1 MPAPTPHIS
10 AKLGE
15 IAKTV
20 LMPGDPLRA
29 KWIAENY
36 LTDVKLVS
44 SVRNIFFYTGKYKGK
59 EVTVGASGMGIP
71 SMGIYS
77 YELFAF
83 YGVENIIRVGSS
95 GSYKPEIKVG
105 DVVLVTESIAD
116 SGAFSKIVL
125 GEDNNKAF
133 PDSSL
138 NERLKGSAKALNHKL
153 LESKMHSSEV
163 FYWDTPIEEV
173 VANTGADCVEMESY
187 ALFVNAKK
195 LGKKAAC
202 IVTISDNIATKE
214 FMSSKEREVGLRN
227 MIEIALGIL

>member
-1 MPAPTPHIS
+1 MSVPTPHIN

-29 KWIAENY
+29 KWIADNY

-44 SVRNIFFYTGKYKGK
+44 SVRNVFFYTGKYKGK

-83 YGVENIIRVGSS
+83 YGVENIIRVGSA
-95 GSYKPEIKVG
+95 GSYKADIKVG

-116 SGAFSKIVL
+116 SGAFSKIML
-125 GEDNNKAF
+125 GKDDNKAL
-133 PDSSL
+133 PDSGL
-138 NERLKGSAKALNHKL
+138 NEKLKDSARALDRKL
-153 LESKMHSSEV
+153 LESRIHSTEV
-163 FYWDTPIEEV
+163 FYWDAPIEEV

-202 IVTISDNIATKE
+202 IVTVSDNIVTKE
-214 FMSSKEREVGLRN
+214 FMSSKEREVGVGN
-227 MIEIALGIL
+227 MIEIALGTL